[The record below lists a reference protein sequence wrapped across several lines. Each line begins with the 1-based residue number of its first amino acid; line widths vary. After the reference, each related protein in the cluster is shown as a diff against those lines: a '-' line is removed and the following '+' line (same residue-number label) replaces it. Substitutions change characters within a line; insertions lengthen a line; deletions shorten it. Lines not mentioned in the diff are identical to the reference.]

1 MSKHHSNEYR
11 EYVAKMIVEEGKK
24 AKDLSYELEIPYT
37 TINRWIKQYKEKQ
50 AASQP
55 NEYMTPSELEKQKR
69 QHEKEVKA
77 LQEEI
82 EILKKAMHIF
92 TKKPK

>member
-1 MSKHHSNEYR
+1 MSKHFSNEYR
-11 EYVAKMIVEEGKK
+11 EYVAKMVVEEGKK
-24 AKDLSYELEIPYT
+24 AKDLSYELEIPYS

-55 NEYMTPSELEKQKR
+55 KEYMTPSELEKQRR

-92 TKKPK
+92 TRKPE